1 MFKKITFILVIA
13 IIALSTP
20 FHSMGQDFE
29 PGDPDLQPEPPVD
42 APFDG
47 GVLLL
52 IASGVI
58 YGIKKESNKR
68 KATKVEGVINN

>member
-1 MFKKITFILVIA
+1 MLKKITFVLAIA
-13 IIALSTP
+13 MITLSTP
-20 FHSMGQDFE
+20 TRSIAQDFD
-29 PGDPDLQPEPPVD
+29 PGDPDAEPELPVD

-58 YGIKKESNKR
+58 YGIKKDSNKR
-68 KATKVEGVINN
+68 KADKVEGVPNN